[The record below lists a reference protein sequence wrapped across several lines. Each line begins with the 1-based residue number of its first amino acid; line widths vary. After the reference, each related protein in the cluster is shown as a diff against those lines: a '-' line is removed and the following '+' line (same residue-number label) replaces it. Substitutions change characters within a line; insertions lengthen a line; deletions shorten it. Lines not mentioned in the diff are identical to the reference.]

1 MMIKE
6 EAFKK
11 ELGGK
16 KNLTKQLNLFSSL
29 TTKKTLDTLCNSLIC
44 QLKAGKTQLKS
55 PTIKT
60 TAMEKICKRKRC
72 RIIRPCCKIV
82 A

>member
-44 QLKAGKTQLKS
+44 QLKAGKHN
-55 PTIKT
+55 
-60 TAMEKICKRKRC
+60 
-72 RIIRPCCKIV
+72 
-82 A
+82 

>member
-55 PTIKT
+55 PN
-60 TAMEKICKRKRC
+60 
-72 RIIRPCCKIV
+72 
-82 A
+82 